1 MRLLRTSRLSL
12 LAGLVALFAFGCDV
26 LDDVCDRGCRVV
38 ASQVSQSSGQ
48 HKGTCPNFAGHNHDE
63 AAIIASSFVPL
74 SMPTPE
80 LLDWP
85 VATERAPSGMP
96 ASIDHPPQ
104 LS

>member
-1 MRLLRTSRLSL
+1 MKLFRSPRLILITGLLS
-12 LAGLVALFAFGCDV
+12 LFAFCCDV
-26 LDDVCDRGCRVV
+26 LDDVCDRGCRVL

-74 SMPTPE
+74 SMPMAE
-80 LLDWP
+80 LLNWP
-85 VATERAPSGMP
+85 VATERAPSRMP